1 MALAGTE
8 SGLPFETTQALLDFW
23 IGEVREKL
31 FVDVFDNKACAL
43 LPWAD
48 TLRRTGLLW
57 VWRGWG
63 KVT

>member
-1 MALAGTE
+1 MCLKQHKH
-8 SGLPFETTQALLDFW
+8 SWIFGLEML
-23 IGEVREKL
+23 REKL

-57 VWRGWG
+57 VWME
-63 KVT
+63 